1 MEVVKII
8 DNLKDLLIKYTSN
21 SESLLKEDLNLIFN
35 KIESINLKEDI
46 DNYAE
51 FILLGASLF
60 EIKAKRLLP
69 QEEEID
75 WLDEVELMKDKD
87 LAFARLLQF
96 KAFSEVG
103 IALASR
109 IKNNE
114 NSISAFKYYQ
124 TKDLLIKPD
133 IEYVIDLDKFKSI
146 SNEVFLRYKT
156 FKGFEHI
163 DKDLPDIQESID
175 ELLKV
180 IDKRLTTS
188 FEELVLGVNTTQE
201 AVAFFLALLETI
213 KWGFIKAEQDNIDK
227 EINIEKNYE

>member
-1 MEVVKII
+1 MII

-35 KIESINLKEDI
+35 RIENIDFKEDI

-103 IALASR
+103 IALASK

-114 NSISAFKYYQ
+114 NSIPAFKYYQ
-124 TKDLLIKPD
+124 TKNLLIKPD
-133 IEYVIDLDKFKSI
+133 IEYEIDLEQFEKI

-180 IDKRLTTS
+180 IDKRLNTS
-188 FEELVLGVNTTQE
+188 FEELVLGVKTTEE

>member
-1 MEVVKII
+1 MEVLKII

-21 SESLLKEDLNLIFN
+21 SESLLEEELNLIFN
-35 KIESINLKEDI
+35 KIENINFKEDI

-51 FILLGASLF
+51 FVLLGASLF

-75 WLDEVELMKDKD
+75 WIDEIELMKDKD

-114 NSISAFKYYQ
+114 DSVPVSY
-124 TKDLLIKPD
+124 TH
-133 IEYVIDLDKFKSI
+133 
-146 SNEVFLRYKT
+146 LRA
-156 FKGFEHI
+156 H
-163 DKDLPDIQESID
+163 
-175 ELLKV
+175 
-180 IDKRLTTS
+180 
-188 FEELVLGVNTTQE
+188 
-201 AVAFFLALLETI
+201 ET
-213 KWGFIKAEQDNIDK
+213 
-227 EINIEKNYE
+227 